1 MEELSVRCGTKW
13 GKMRSEAE
21 TRTKVAKKDKA
32 DKLIRKTITKNVMAT
47 FTAGGLTV
55 PLTPGNAT
63 AAGAKPL
70 LVRRGAQRQQLP
82 FRLQSLASNKCA
94 DGPLPFAL

>member
-1 MEELSVRCGTKW
+1 VEELSVRCGTKW

-47 FTAGGLTV
+47 VTAGGLTV

-63 AAGAKPL
+63 AAGEAIA
-70 LVRRGAQRQQLP
+70 GAAGSPAAAAAIQAAIAGQ
-82 FRLQSLASNKCA
+82 
-94 DGPLPFAL
+94 

>member
-32 DKLIRKTITKNVMAT
+32 DKLIRKNVMAT

-55 PLTPGNAT
+55 PAH
-63 AAGAKPL
+63 A
-70 LVRRGAQRQQLP
+70 R
-82 FRLQSLASNKCA
+82 
-94 DGPLPFAL
+94 